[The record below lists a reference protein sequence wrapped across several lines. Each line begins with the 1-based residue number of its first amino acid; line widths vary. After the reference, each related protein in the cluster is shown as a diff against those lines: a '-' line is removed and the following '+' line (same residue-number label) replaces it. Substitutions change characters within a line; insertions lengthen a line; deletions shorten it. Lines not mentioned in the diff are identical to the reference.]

1 MPETQKGSGTVQ
13 PLKHQNNRSK
23 FDHNISQRFKVQG
36 VTENPKKRKAE
47 NWLSVTQKV
56 NEVLNLIGEKSNL
69 VELKRLGKFDEKSK
83 TAELAY
89 NLLNWTRSRF
99 DIGEGHGK
107 TGSLGWNGHTSPS
120 SVIKDDAINENLI
133 LKKRRDLLN
142 EGVAR
147 EKMKIGNLELFSDGV
162 KVDIN
167 SEPDAKKG
175 KWLAFLNVL
184 LFRARYLINSERRFK
199 LANAVLTESVHVLCI
214 CETWLTKE
222 VQNSEMK
229 LGNYQIYRADRPPE
243 TDVLLHSASLITV
256 KNSLDS
262 RKLDTALPDCC
273 IACNMKLAE
282 IEIIICVLYNPPED
296 SMYT

>member
-13 PLKHQNNRSK
+13 PPKHQNDRSK
-23 FDHNISQRFKVQG
+23 FDHNTSQSFRMQG
-36 VTENPKKRKAE
+36 VAEDRKIKAM
-47 NWLSVTQKV
+47 NWLPATQKV
-56 NEVLNLIGEKSNL
+56 NERLNLIGEKPNI

-89 NLLNWTRSRF
+89 SLLKWTRSAF
-99 DIGEGHGK
+99 DIGEGQEK
-107 TGSLGWNGHTSPS
+107 TGSLVWNGHISPS
-120 SVIKDDAINENLI
+120 SVIKDNAINENLI

-147 EKMKIGNLELFSDGV
+147 EKLNIRNFELFNDRV
-162 KVDIN
+162 EVDII

-184 LFRARYLINSERRFK
+184 LFNARYLVISERRFN
-199 LANAVLTESVHVLCI
+199 LANAVLTECFYVLI
-214 CETWLTKE
+214 IWEAWLTKD
-222 VQNSEMK
+222 VQNSELK

-262 RKLDTALPDCC
+262 RKLDTSLPDCC

-282 IEIIICVLYNPPED
+282 SEIIICVFLQ
-296 SMYT
+296 SSWGR